1 MLAKILRSLS
11 PIAFAAAALTLIAP
25 ALLVAQATSSLVTTR
40 LTQPIDENSRVTL
53 KGTLHPLAS
62 AANDRGAAPDSM
74 PLDRVQVVL
83 KRSDAQESALKQ
95 LITDLHTPGSASYHK
110 WLTPDQ
116 FGKQFGPSDQ
126 DIATL
131 ESWLQSKGF
140 SITRLNP
147 GKQTLEI
154 SGNVAQFRDAF
165 HTQIHKYLVEG
176 QTHYANAADPQIPS
190 ALAPVFGGFT
200 SLNNFRGKN
209 YAKVLGKAT
218 YDPRTDKATPLWTTG
233 PGTPAIDNNYVLAPG
248 DFAVQ
253 YDLNPLYAAGV
264 NGSGQTIAIVN
275 DSNINIYLANQY
287 RTLFGLSANPPQVII
302 DGNDPGI
309 DGINDPDGPNG
320 DSVEAYLDVEQA
332 GAVAPNATIDL
343 VIAADTELEYGLLL
357 AAEHAVYGNIAP
369 VISMSFGL
377 CETYSPSLNAAF
389 ATLWEQA
396 AAQGIT
402 VMVSSGDSASAG
414 CDDSSQYYAIGGQAV
429 TGWGESAYNVS
440 VGGTDFFYSS
450 YNGTTAAI
458 NAQLGTFWT
467 TAASNSSYKP
477 SLQAVIPEQPWNN
490 SQFGL
495 NIFNIL
501 TESSGTV
508 TAIAGGGGG
517 ASTCATLSSTNACV
531 PYPKPAWQKGAG
543 VPADSARD
551 VPDLALYAAIAQN
564 GSFYPEC
571 YQDGD
576 CQPVSG
582 GNTVQITAVGGTSA
596 SSPAFAGIMALVNQ
610 KYGRQGQADFVL
622 YPLATQ
628 FPAAFHDVTVGSN
641 SVPCSFSPTSPNC
654 ISITNPP
661 TITDPTYGPAIEG
674 QIGNTTTKAPEYN
687 ATTGYDLASGLG
699 SVDANVLFTNW
710 GNVKFATSNTTLT
723 PSETTF
729 THGTPI
735 TISGTVTPS
744 TATGDVA
751 LMTDSTEPVQQ
762 GQPWF
767 TLKNGSYSSNSVNFL
782 PGGTYNIWGQY

>member
-275 DSNINIYLANQY
+275 DSNINIYLVNQFRY
-287 RTLFGLSANPPQVII
+287 ALQPGCHPAPRIRRRSSLTEMIPALTASMIRT
-302 DGNDPGI
+302 
-309 DGINDPDGPNG
+309 
-320 DSVEAYLDVEQA
+320 
-332 GAVAPNATIDL
+332 APTAT
-343 VIAADTELEYGLLL
+343 
-357 AAEHAVYGNIAP
+357 
-369 VISMSFGL
+369 
-377 CETYSPSLNAAF
+377 PS
-389 ATLWEQA
+389 
-396 AAQGIT
+396 
-402 VMVSSGDSASAG
+402 
-414 CDDSSQYYAIGGQAV
+414 
-429 TGWGESAYNVS
+429 
-440 VGGTDFFYSS
+440 
-450 YNGTTAAI
+450 
-458 NAQLGTFWT
+458 
-467 TAASNSSYKP
+467 KP
-477 SLQAVIPEQPWNN
+477 
-490 SQFGL
+490 
-495 NIFNIL
+495 IL
-501 TESSGTV
+501 T
-508 TAIAGGGGG
+508 
-517 ASTCATLSSTNACV
+517 
-531 PYPKPAWQKGAG
+531 
-543 VPADSARD
+543 
-551 VPDLALYAAIAQN
+551 
-564 GSFYPEC
+564 
-571 YQDGD
+571 
-576 CQPVSG
+576 
-582 GNTVQITAVGGTSA
+582 
-596 SSPAFAGIMALVNQ
+596 
-610 KYGRQGQADFVL
+610 
-622 YPLATQ
+622 
-628 FPAAFHDVTVGSN
+628 
-641 SVPCSFSPTSPNC
+641 
-654 ISITNPP
+654 
-661 TITDPTYGPAIEG
+661 
-674 QIGNTTTKAPEYN
+674 
-687 ATTGYDLASGLG
+687 
-699 SVDANVLFTNW
+699 
-710 GNVKFATSNTTLT
+710 
-723 PSETTF
+723 
-729 THGTPI
+729 
-735 TISGTVTPS
+735 
-744 TATGDVA
+744 
-751 LMTDSTEPVQQ
+751 
-762 GQPWF
+762 
-767 TLKNGSYSSNSVNFL
+767 
-782 PGGTYNIWGQY
+782 